1 MKNYQGS
8 LKIAPKLIS
17 FANKIKRKGAV
28 LKYRCNTDINIRP
41 HSFIFSIE
49 CIMISDQTPAKSVP
63 NISTDRSF
71 NSLVRSVCSALWYG
85 TKLQQILYQI
95 ALPTDHLLVWLGQ
108 YVVHYD
114 IGPNSS
120 KFCTKLLYRQ
130 IIY

>member
-1 MKNYQGS
+1 M
-8 LKIAPKLIS
+8 IS
-17 FANKIKRKGAV
+17 FVINKIKRKGPV
-28 LKYRCNTDINIRP
+28 LKYWWNTDINIRP

-49 CIMISDQTPAKSVP
+49 CIMISDQTPTKSVP

-71 NSLVRSVCSALWYG
+71 SSVVRSVCGALWYG
-85 TKLQQILYQI
+85 TKLQQLFTQKKKLQQVLYQI
-95 ALPTDHLLVWLGQ
+95 ALPTDHLLVCTVWSGQ

-130 IIY
+130 II